1 MNATAS
7 ASQDATISTLQKTQ
21 QAVSDI
27 QDKLEPVLEKLK
39 QDDFGDATPQAQATV
54 ALSIGMMRYMGARLR
69 GLDQGRSKDDLLRQE
84 LNKIKAV
91 LAEIKQRRGS
101 VKSNNTNSASTKPIG
116 QPKDDEKKKPAA
128 VAGEAASVAPFKT
141 PDSVVDKK
149 KRKQTGSDAEE
160 VAKDVEKSTS
170 AQGKTKKQRARK

>member
-1 MNATAS
+1 MNTTAS
-7 ASQDATISTLQKTQ
+7 ASQDATISTLQKTH

-27 QDKLEPVLEKLK
+27 QDKLEPVLEK
-39 QDDFGDATPQAQATV
+39 ATV
-54 ALSIGMMRYMGARLR
+54 ALSIGMTRYMAARLR

-116 QPKDDEKKKPAA
+116 QPKDDEKKKPAS
-128 VAGEAASVAPFKT
+128 VASEAASVAPSKT
-141 PDSVVDKK
+141 PDSIADKK